1 MHIFNGMLLGHKKG
15 EIIPFA
21 TRWVDLEVI
30 MLNEIKPDRERQ
42 IHDFS
47 YLWNLKNKQTK
58 QKQNH

>member
-1 MHIFNGMLLGHKKG
+1 MLLGHKKG

-30 MLNEIKPDRERQ
+30 MLNEIKPDRERK

-58 QKQNH
+58 QK